1 MERLHDTAT
10 ALQWLRSKAAAS
22 AHLSVDSRQVKAG
35 DVFIAWPGAAH
46 DGRRFAG
53 AALTQGAAACLMEE
67 VGSEAFAP
75 SLTADDARVATL
87 AGLKT
92 SLGHLA
98 SQWYDQPSR
107 EMDVI
112 AVTGTN
118 GKTSTTWWLSQALGS
133 AALSQPVKAGVMG
146 TLGVGIA
153 PQVQPTGLTT
163 PDPVML
169 HRTLREFAQQGVK
182 ACAMEASSIGI
193 EEERMAGL
201 AIRVAVFTNFTQ
213 DHLDY
218 HGSMAA
224 YWQAKARLFTW
235 PGLQAVVL
243 NADASETQGLIAWLR
258 PGVEVWTY
266 GLHQAARL
274 QARSVNYTAQGMQFD
289 VCEGGECVRLHTQAI
304 GDFNVSN
311 LLAVIGSLR
320 ALGHPLAQAVK
331 ASEGLLPV
339 PGRLQCV
346 GGHAQPL
353 VCVDY
358 AHTPD
363 ALEKVLQTL
372 RPVASA
378 RSGRLW
384 CVFGCGGNRDAT
396 KRPLMGA
403 VAERHADCV
412 MVTSDNPRDE
422 DAKQIICQILRGFM
436 NSLAAEVDVDRR
448 SAIASVLS
456 QAKTEDVVLLAG
468 KGHEDY
474 QDIAGVK
481 SHFSDIE
488 EASRAL
494 AQRIADNERQAA

>member
-1 MERLHDTAT
+1 MEQLKSVNA
-10 ALQWLRSKAAAS
+10 AMQWLRHKARLS
-22 AHLSVDSRQVKAG
+22 AHLSVDSRKLNPG

-46 DGRRFAG
+46 DGRRFA
-53 AALTQGAAACLMEE
+53 ASALDQGAAACLMEE
-67 VGSEAFAP
+67 QGSANFA
-75 SLTADDARVATL
+75 SEDSRVATL
-87 AGLKT
+87 PGLKA
-92 SLGHLA
+92 SLGDIA
-98 SQWYDQPSR
+98 SEWYGHPSR

-133 AALSQPVKAGVMG
+133 PALAQPVKTGVVG

-153 PQVQPTGLTT
+153 PHVEPTGLTT

-169 HRTLREFAQQGVK
+169 HRTLRDFVQQGVG
-182 ACAMEASSIGI
+182 ACAMEASSIGL

-224 YWQAKARLFTW
+224 YWQAKARLFAW

-243 NADASETQGLIAWLR
+243 NADASQTQALIDSL
-258 PGVEVWTY
+258 PPEIEVWTY

-274 QARSVNYTAQGMQFD
+274 QAKNVSHTAQGMRFE
-289 VCEGGECVRLHTQAI
+289 VHEGSESVDLHTQAI
-304 GDFNVSN
+304 GDFNVAN

-331 ASEGLLPV
+331 ACEGLLPV

-346 GGHAQPL
+346 GGDAQPL
-353 VCVDY
+353 ACVDY

-372 RPVASA
+372 RPVAVA
-378 RSGRLW
+378 RGGQLW
-384 CVFGCGGNRDAT
+384 CLFGCGGNRDAT
-396 KRPLMGA
+396 KRPLMAA
-403 VAERHADCV
+403 VAERHADRV

-422 DAKQIICQILRGFM
+422 DPRQIISQILIGLA
-436 NSLAAEVDVDRR
+436 NSAAAEVDVDRR
-448 SAIASVLS
+448 SAIAHVLA
-456 QAKTEDVVLLAG
+456 QAQAQDVVLLAG

-474 QDIAGVK
+474 QEVSGAK
-481 SHFSDIE
+481 SHFSDLE
-488 EASRAL
+488 EAARAL
-494 AQRIADNERQAA
+494 AQRLPKNERQAA